1 MPDTLADRVLAHR
14 YRLLRELAR
23 GGMAAVWEAEDGV
36 LARKVAIKLL
46 LPHLASD
53 EAFLR
58 RFRQEA
64 VAAAALAHP
73 NVVMTYD
80 TGRDGEVAY
89 IVMELVEGTTLAK
102 VLKTEGPLDL
112 RRAVDIAAQVA
123 DALACAHEHGVVHRD
138 VKPAN
143 ILLAADGRVK
153 VTDFGI
159 AKAGQG
165 ADLTR
170 TGMVMGTAKYLSP
183 EQVNGKPADSRS
195 DVYSLGITL
204 YEMLCGSAP
213 FGGDSELSTALARLT
228 TTPESLRE
236 RRPEVQPALEA
247 VALRALARNPESRYQ
262 TATELR
268 TALASV
274 DFERSPDTH
283 TPPSGLRIPL
293 GRRMPPLPWA
303 AGVAVVAALGIG
315 VLVFL
320 TGGGD
325 RRDGS
330 SSGDRAAAAP
340 ASAGYLARAFDPPP
354 GGDHEEH
361 SESVAKAVDG
371 DPATLWETETYR
383 TAAFGGLK
391 AGVGIS
397 VDLGTSRKLSS
408 VTVDTSE
415 AGWSGIIY
423 LSDKGSSTL
432 SGWGEARS
440 TGSGEFTFAP
450 SEARH
455 LLLWITQLPPSG
467 RLGVAEIRIGT

>member
-23 GGMAAVWEAEDGV
+23 GGMAAVWEAEDRV
-36 LARKVAIKLL
+36 LARKVAVKLL
-46 LPHLASD
+46 LPHLAAD

-64 VAAAALAHP
+64 VAAAALVHP
-73 NVVMTYD
+73 NVVTTYD

-102 VLKTEGPLDL
+102 VLKTDGPLPL
-112 RRAVDIAAQVA
+112 QRAVDIAAQVA

-183 EQVNGKPADSRS
+183 EQVHGKPADSRS

-228 TTPESLRE
+228 TTPDSLRE
-236 RRPEVQPALEA
+236 RRPEVLPALEA
-247 VALRALARNPESRYQ
+247 VALRALARSPESRYQ
-262 TATELR
+262 TAGELR
-268 TALASV
+268 CALASI
-274 DFERSPDTH
+274 DFERPETH

-293 GRRMPPLPWA
+293 GRRLGAGPRA
-303 AGVAVVAALGIG
+303 AVLGVAAAVIG
-315 VLVFL
+315 VSVLVFL
-320 TGGGD
+320 PGGD
-325 RRDGS
+325 PPGDS
-330 SSGDRAAAAP
+330 SDSPAAASQAP
-340 ASAGYLARAFDPPP
+340 GGYVARAFDPPP
-354 GGDHEEH
+354 GGDRQEH
-361 SESVAKAVDG
+361 SGSAAKAVDG
-371 DPATLWETETYR
+371 DPTTVWETETYS

-397 VDLGTSRKLSS
+397 VDLGARRKLRSID
-408 VTVDTSE
+408 VEASE
-415 AGWSGIIY
+415 GGWAGAIY
-423 LSDKGSSTL
+423 LSNEWSPTL
-432 SGWGEARS
+432 AGWGEPRS
-440 TGSGEFTFAP
+440 TGGGAFAFAP

-455 LLLWITQLPPSG
+455 VLLWITQLPPSR
-467 RLGVAEIRIGT
+467 RLGVAEIRFGA